1 MEFITAIIST
11 SALNDHLG
19 RLYPSHSYP
28 DHHHV
33 DIEGAFIYVINEGK
47 RTSIIDI
54 SRVALEEFIDDL
66 DYQIEFTDI
75 PQYRAQCKRALA
87 KLVSY
92 RKGEWKCWFLTEE
105 ENGNDFW

>member
-1 MEFITAIIST
+1 MKLITAIIST
-11 SALNDHLG
+11 SALNDHLD

-33 DIEGAFIYVINEGK
+33 DVEGAFISVISEGE
-47 RTSIIDI
+47 RTSIISI

-87 KLVSY
+87 KLVSC
-92 RKGEWKCWFLTEE
+92 RNGEWK
-105 ENGNDFW
+105 